1 MPSGIYMDEKIVEA
15 MLEKIQRILDESV
28 TSPGRLD
35 RLELAAAELHV
46 IELEMMA

>member
-1 MPSGIYMDEKIVEA
+1 MDKKIVEA
-15 MLEKIQRILDESV
+15 ALDKIQRILDEPVS
-28 TSPGRLD
+28 SPGRLD